1 MFVEN
6 RSDMTSL
13 SSQGTR
19 ASGSREAPTERS
31 QDHCGPHDS
40 PRQEACSE
48 VATGAPAGR
57 SLPLIEFQN
66 VTKRFGEKTVLD
78 KVNLSIY
85 GNQITTIIGKSGTGK
100 SVLLKHIIGLLKPD
114 EGNIIFQGKPVNKMR
129 KGEWEVCRSQIAY
142 LFQNNALLDSMT
154 VFDNVAFPLRQT
166 TSLGK
171 AEIEKRV
178 LKRIDDLELTEE
190 TRKFP
195 SELSGG
201 MQKRVALARALVTD
215 PKIVLFDEPTTGQDP
230 IRKNM
235 ILSMIVHYRRKFGFT
250 AVMISHD
257 IPDVF
262 FISDRIVILWEGA
275 VGFEGTYEEAIR
287 LKLPVID
294 EFLRS
299 LEGFQDELTGLLSRE
314 AFRVHYAAMLG
325 GTAAVAAVSAAL
337 FSIRLNLLHDAL
349 GPQTAMEILK
359 ALGEYTNR
367 RFNPI
372 GGFSAR
378 HARDEILTIFPH
390 TSSDEARRLVA
401 DFAQELKA
409 AAIDRIQGIAA
420 AKIGAAISFDIH
432 IRAGV
437 TEVLPTDAIDQIIEK
452 ARAKQEIV
460 ATHRYDSGGNGQ

>member
-1 MFVEN
+1 MN
-6 RSDMTSL
+6 DTGDSTYAA
-13 SSQGTR
+13 SQGVH
-19 ASGSREAPTERS
+19 ASGSREAPTALLME
-31 QDHCGPHDS
+31 G
-40 PRQEACSE
+40 
-48 VATGAPAGR
+48 ATGAPACG
-57 SLPLIEFQN
+57 SIPLIEFRN

-78 KVNLSIY
+78 KVNLNIY
-85 GNQITTIIGKSGTGK
+85 ENQITTIIGKSGTGK

-114 EGNIIFQGKPVNKMR
+114 EGAIIFQGKPVNKM
-129 KGEWEVCRSQIAY
+129 KKSEWEACQSQIAY

-154 VFDNVAFPLRQT
+154 VLNNVAFPLRQT
-166 TSLGK
+166 TNLSK
-171 AEIEKRV
+171 AEIEKRAIERV
-178 LKRIDDLELTEE
+178 EDLELTEAIH
-190 TRKFP
+190 KFP

-235 ILSMIVHYRRKFGFT
+235 ILSMISHYRRKFGFT
-250 AVMISHD
+250 AVMVSHD

-262 FISDRIVILWEGA
+262 FVSDRIIILWEGA
-275 VGFEGTYEEAIR
+275 VGFEGTYEEAVR
-287 LKLPVID
+287 LKLPAID

-325 GTAAVAAVSAAL
+325 GTATVAAVSAAL
-337 FSIRLNLLHDAL
+337 FSVQVNLVHETL
-349 GPQTAMEILK
+349 GPQASVEVLK

-372 GGFSAR
+372 GGFSSR
-378 HARDEILTIFPH
+378 HSRDEILTIFPH
-390 TSSDEARRLVA
+390 TSTDAARQLVA
-401 DFAQELKA
+401 DFVQELKTE
-409 AAIDRIQGIAA
+409 AIDRIENIAT
-420 AKIGAAISFDIH
+420 AKIGPDACFDIG

-437 TEVLPTDAIDQIIEK
+437 TDVSPADAIDQIIEK

-460 ATHRYDSGGNGQ
+460 ATHRCGSGGNEQ

>member
-1 MFVEN
+1 MNNTGNIDIASVASIEGATTNTGVQAQTPEQGASPTLILEREGEAPQASLVE
-6 RSDMTSL
+6 
-13 SSQGTR
+13 GATR
-19 ASGSREAPTERS
+19 A
-31 QDHCGPHDS
+31 
-40 PRQEACSE
+40 
-48 VATGAPAGR
+48 
-57 SLPLIEFQN
+57 PLIEFKN
-66 VTKRFGEKTVLD
+66 VTKRFGEKTVLNN
-78 KVNLSIY
+78 VNLNIY

-114 EGNIIFQGKPVNKMR
+114 EGAVIFQGKPVNKM
-129 KGEWEVCRSQIAY
+129 KKQEWEACRRQIAY

-154 VFDNVAFPLRQT
+154 VLDNVAFPLRQT
-166 TSLGK
+166 TNLSK
-171 AEIEKRV
+171 TEIEKRA
-178 LKRIDDLELTEE
+178 LKRIEDLELTEAAH
-190 TRKFP
+190 KFP

-262 FISDRIVILWEGA
+262 FISDRIIILWEGT

-287 LKLPVID
+287 LKIPMID

-325 GTAAVAAVSAAL
+325 NTSTASAFSAAL
-337 FSIRLNLLHDAL
+337 FSVQIDLAEEAL
-349 GPQTAMEILK
+349 GPQATVEVLR

-378 HARDEILTIFPH
+378 HSRDEILTIFPRK
-390 TSSDEARRLVA
+390 SIDEARQLVA
-401 DFAQELKA
+401 NFSQELKHE
-409 AAIDRIQGIAA
+409 AIERIQGIAI
-420 AKIGAAISFDIH
+420 AKIGAAASFDVFIS
-432 IRAGV
+432 AGV
-437 TEVLPTDAIDQIIEK
+437 AEVFPADAIDQIIEK

-460 ATHRYDSGGNGQ
+460 ATHRWGSGGKEE

>member
-1 MFVEN
+1 ME
-6 RSDMTSL
+6 T
-13 SSQGTR
+13 T
-19 ASGSREAPTERS
+19 
-31 QDHCGPHDS
+31 
-40 PRQEACSE
+40 
-48 VATGAPAGR
+48 
-57 SLPLIEFQN
+57 PLIEFKN
-66 VTKRFGEKTVLD
+66 ITKRFGEKTVLD
-78 KVNLSIY
+78 KVNLKIY
-85 GNQITTIIGKSGTGK
+85 ENQITTIIGKSGTGK

-114 EGNIIFQGKPVNKMR
+114 DGTILFEGRPIDKM
-129 KGEWEVCRSQIAY
+129 KKSEWEEYRSKVAY

-166 TSLGK
+166 TNLHK
-171 AEIEKRV
+171 QEIEKLV
-178 LKRIDDLELTEE
+178 LKRIEDLELAEAVN
-190 TRKFP
+190 KYP

-235 ILSMIVHYRRKFGFT
+235 ILSMITHYRRKFGFT

-262 FISDRIVILWEGA
+262 FISDRIIILWQGG
-275 VGFEGTYEEAIR
+275 VGFEGTYEEAVNR
-287 LKLPVID
+287 KLPLID

-299 LEGFQDELTGLLSRE
+299 LEGFEDELTGLLSRE

-325 GTAAVAAVSAAL
+325 GTATVSAVSAAL

-349 GPQTAMEILK
+349 GPQASMEVLRT
-359 ALGEYTNR
+359 LGEYTNR

-378 HARDEILTIFPH
+378 HSRDEILTIFPH
-390 TSSDEARRLVA
+390 TSIDKAQKLVS
-401 DFAQELKA
+401 DFAQELKLKA
-409 AAIDRIQGIAA
+409 LDSIESIAA
-420 AKIGAAISFDIH
+420 EKIGTEVCFDIF

-437 TEVLPTDAIDQIIEK
+437 TEVFPTDTTDQIIKK

-460 ATHRYDSGGNGQ
+460 ATHRCDSGGSV

>member
-1 MFVEN
+1 M
-6 RSDMTSL
+6 DMET
-13 SSQGTR
+13 
-19 ASGSREAPTERS
+19 
-31 QDHCGPHDS
+31 
-40 PRQEACSE
+40 
-48 VATGAPAGR
+48 
-57 SLPLIEFQN
+57 PLIEFKN

-85 GNQITTIIGKSGTGK
+85 ENQITTIIGKSGTGK

-114 EGNIIFQGKPVNKMR
+114 EGTIIFQGKPVDTMEKS
-129 KGEWEVCRSQIAY
+129 EWAACRRQIAY

-166 TSLGK
+166 TNLSK

-178 LKRIDDLELTEE
+178 LKRIEDLELTDAVA
-190 TRKFP
+190 KFA

-201 MQKRVALARALVTD
+201 MQKRVALARALVKD

-235 ILSMIVHYRRKFGFT
+235 ILSMITHYRRKFGFT

-262 FISDRIVILWEGA
+262 FISDRIIILWEGG
-275 VGFEGTYEEAIR
+275 VGFEGTYEEAIK
-287 LKLPVID
+287 LKLPMID

-325 GTAAVAAVSAAL
+325 GTATVAAVSAAL
-337 FSIRLNLLHDAL
+337 FGVRLDILHDAL
-349 GPQTAMEILK
+349 GPQAAMEILR

-367 RFNPI
+367 RFKPI

-378 HARDEILTIFPH
+378 HSRDEILTIFPH
-390 TSSDEARRLVA
+390 TSIDKARQLVA
-401 DFAQELKA
+401 DFAQELKHE
-409 AAIDRIQGIAA
+409 AIERIQNIAM
-420 AKIGAAISFDIH
+420 AKIGKETCFDIY

-437 TEVLPTDAIDQIIEK
+437 TEVPSTADVDQIIER

-460 ATHRYDSGGNGQ
+460 ATHRCGSGGNEQ